1 MIHAGTIRWH
11 IFILV
16 MNLFLVVSATAGEEA
31 VSVPPD
37 TTQADQELHEMETL
51 VVTASRKEQ
60 VIEEV
65 PASVTVFG
73 HSQIEIAPTDNFLA
87 DGLRV
92 APGLNVAQTSA
103 ADLSISTRTATNV
116 IAQGQLA
123 MVDYR
128 TIYQDFNGFV
138 LWGTI
143 PQEMDDIDRIEIIR
157 GPGSAVWGANA
168 MHGIVH
174 LVTKSP
180 RDMVGTRVTLTGGER
195 STAGVSLSHAGAGR
209 KAAYRISGG
218 YDLQGPF
225 DQPTESVPGTESPLN
240 PEGTLYPEYDNL
252 DKRSY
257 RVNGRVDYDVG
268 EETVLSVAGGYAG
281 LEGIF
286 LSPGGPATMEAGTY
300 QAFGKID
307 LTRRAMRI
315 TAFMNHDAYDGMFII
330 GDIATQ
336 SDDQTFNIDFSDTRI
351 LGGEHYLT
359 YGGNARLNT
368 YDNDLLP
375 TAEDRT
381 SVGAFLQ
388 DDFFVSDSARMVL
401 GARWDYIEPMGNAIS
416 PRASLTFEP
425 WTNQSFRAT
434 YNRAFQAPW
443 SGRIGR
449 HANVSVVGYWNEFRD
464 AFQTVVSGT
473 YTGSNPPPGWPFDP
487 ALLDGP
493 LANAIPSSFTY
504 ANLGKSTEKG
514 VEVGVEARLNR
525 SWTALGTYSW
535 QAEPELEDYTPVQ
548 LPGGTER
555 LPVNI
560 PPRHRAS
567 LGLLYEVPAFY
578 VNGVVSYQ
586 DDAFWADLVDPR
598 AWGPPD
604 SFTMFNLGAGV
615 RFNQGRMKL
624 SVTAMNLFDSTVQQH
639 VWGDF
644 IRRRV
649 VGKVS
654 YSF

>member
-1 MIHAGTIRWH
+1 
-11 IFILV
+11 
-16 MNLFLVVSATAGEEA
+16 
-31 VSVPPD
+31 
-37 TTQADQELHEMETL
+37 
-51 VVTASRKEQ
+51 
-60 VIEEV
+60 
-65 PASVTVFG
+65 
-73 HSQIEIAPTDNFLA
+73 
-87 DGLRV
+87 
-92 APGLNVAQTSA
+92 
-103 ADLSISTRTATNV
+103 
-116 IAQGQLA
+116 
-123 MVDYR
+123 
-128 TIYQDFNGFV
+128 
-138 LWGTI
+138 
-143 PQEMDDIDRIEIIR
+143 
-157 GPGSAVWGANA
+157 
-168 MHGIVH
+168 
-174 LVTKSP
+174 
-180 RDMVGTRVTLTGGER
+180 MVGTRVTLTGGER

-434 YNRAFQAPW
+434 YNRAFQAPSTLQNYLELPAILEITFPDFNNPGSGDFVTVPILANTYGNTELEPKKVDAFELGW

-535 QAEPELEDYTPVQ
+535 QAEPEVEDYTPVQ

-567 LGLLYEVPAFY
+567 LGLLYDVPAFY

-586 DDAFWADLVDPR
+586 DDAFWADPVDPR
-598 AWGPPD
+598 AWGPTD
-604 SFTMFNLGAGV
+604 SFTMVNLGAGV